1 MNIDINFLD
10 RLKESEFLI
19 LTLADSKPRKVE
31 NLIFID
37 DKWNVL
43 RKLTTK
49 VLIKLIKGN
58 SRSRIQEEGH
68 YIVNEN

>member
-37 DKWNVL
+37 DK
-43 RKLTTK
+43 
-49 VLIKLIKGN
+49 
-58 SRSRIQEEGH
+58 
-68 YIVNEN
+68 